1 MGLDPKLQEYVD
13 EIIRYKARQLTQKL
27 GFSPSDQEDIE
38 HELLITVLE
47 RWPAFDSTRASARTF
62 MARVVASKAASLVRV
77 SQAAKRGV
85 RQSTSPNGD
94 ATNGACEFDEEQA
107 RARRGIHSRS
117 EVDAVSL
124 RLDVAGVVADL
135 PNDLRRLCEHLLRES
150 VSEAARSSG
159 QHRTT
164 LYRAISDVRKRFTE
178 SGLHEYL

>member
-13 EIIRYKARQLTQKL
+13 EIIRHKARQLSRKP

-38 HELLITVLE
+38 HELFIAILE
-47 RWPAFDSTRASARTF
+47 RWPSFDSKRASARTF
-62 MARVVASKAASLVRV
+62 VARVVASKAVSLVRTC
-77 SQAAKRGV
+77 QAAKRGV
-85 RQSTSPNGD
+85 RQSTSLNGD
-94 ATNGACEFDEEQA
+94 ATNGAFEFDEDQV

-117 EVDAVSL
+117 DVEAVSL

-135 PNDLRRLCEHLLRES
+135 PDDLRRLCERLLRES

-164 LYRAISDVRKRFTE
+164 LYRAISDLRKRFTE